1 MHNFWKMLAVLTVT
15 ALTATAPAAPV
26 SASKT
31 AKVTKLEG
39 KIAFSLSGAD
49 GSEIYVMNADGTNRT
64 RLTDGKYDGSPNFS
78 PDGKQITYVGWNE
91 PDTTPQIYVMN
102 ADGNNIKGLTYIWNT
117 DSMGDFAYN
126 DPYLSPDGTQIVYTG
141 GNGAKEINRINADGT
156 GLTTLVKSEIEGTGH
171 IYPQNFSPSFSSDGK
186 RIVFVSDRNFSSWGS
201 SNEIYVMD
209 SDGTNQTRI
218 TKNDYD
224 DGSPCFSPDG
234 KQIAFTSVRAGKS
247 QIFVMNADGTNAIQL
262 TRDGANSPCF
272 SPDGQHIVYGSGS
285 PSEQRIFIMNS
296 DGTAPR
302 KLTKGYHPTWAL
314 GFVPKP

>member
-1 MHNFWKMLAVLTVT
+1 MLMHNFREILVVLAVI
-15 ALTATAPAAPV
+15 ALTATAHAAPV
-26 SASKT
+26 LASKT
-31 AKVTKLEG
+31 ANVTKLDG
-39 KIAFSLSGAD
+39 KIAFSLQGAD
-49 GSEIYVMNADGTNRT
+49 GSEIYVINADGTNQT
-64 RLTDGKYDGSPNFS
+64 RLTNGKYDGSPSFS

-91 PDTTPQIYVMN
+91 PDTSPQIYVMN
-102 ADGNNIKGLTYIWNT
+102 ADGKNVKWLTSIWN
-117 DSMGDFAYN
+117 DEDLAHGS
-126 DPYLSPDGTQIVYTG
+126 PCLSPDGTQVVYTG
-141 GNGAKEINRINADGT
+141 GNGVAEINRINTDGK
-156 GLTTLVKSEIEGTGH
+156 GLITLLKSEINGNGH

-209 SDGTNQTRI
+209 SDGTSQTRI
-218 TKNDYD
+218 TENDYD
-224 DGSPCFSPDG
+224 DDSPCFSPDG

-285 PSEQRIFIMNS
+285 ASEQRIFIMKS
-296 DGTAPR
+296 DGTAPK
-302 KLTKGYHPTWAL
+302 KLTNGFHPTWAL